1 MLQRIQSLLLLL
13 SAIALGVFLTTNTW
27 TGGTTEQQ
35 ILVNPYQVLQTQGGL
50 AGFKKEIFYVAVLA
64 GLAIVLSIFAIFQ
77 FKNRVRQM
85 LFVALNSLLI
95 GAAVAVAVYH
105 VKYDAMTLSGAGEG
119 EFGIGLYAGFAALAF
134 NWLANRFIKKDEK
147 MVKDADRMR

>member
-13 SAIALGVFLTTNTW
+13 SVIALGVFLSTNTW
-27 TGGTTEQQ
+27 SGGTESNE
-35 ILVNPYQVLQTQGGL
+35 ILVNPYQVVQTKGGL
-50 AGFKKEIFYVAVLA
+50 AAFKKEIFYVAVLA
-64 GLAIVLSIFAIFQ
+64 ALAIAIGVFTIFQ
-77 FKNRVRQM
+77 YKNRVRQM

-95 GAAVAVAVYH
+95 GAAVAVSVYH
-105 VKYDAMTLSGAGEG
+105 VKYDAMTLHGAGEG
-119 EFGIGLYAGFAALAF
+119 KFEIGLYAGFAALAL